1 MKGRRFPRAAIVAA
15 LGCVLIAT
23 LGALAWRVFGPE
35 AGADA
40 RTAVVRRGVLK
51 AAIETSGKL
60 AARRSTAITSAAGGA
75 VRIVAVKEGEAVR
88 RGDVLIVLDD
98 GPALADIAR
107 AERAVEA
114 AETKVGVAR
123 QRAARD
129 DNALGEAAV
138 AEQEAANARAALVAA
153 NDRLVATL
161 IVAPFDGIV
170 GAVRLGE
177 GATYAPGG
185 EAVAMVDPADL
196 IVTADLDEVDR
207 PLIDAG
213 QEVAVTVTAFP
224 GTPLTGRIAALSN
237 SAQSRGGTTIYP
249 VTVEFA
255 RPAGLDLKVGMT
267 AELRIVTT
275 AREGVL
281 IVPSGVVRR
290 AGENQYAT
298 VLRDGR
304 QVDVP
309 VRTGARSGDEVEIA
323 AGLDEGDVVVLR

>member
-1 MKGRRFPRAAIVAA
+1 MKGRRFPRTAIVAA

-23 LGALAWRVFGPE
+23 LGALAWRVFGPD
-35 AGADA
+35 AGPDA
-40 RTAVVRRGVLK
+40 RTAVVRRGALK

-75 VRIVAVKEGEAVR
+75 VRIVVVKEGEAVR

-107 AERAVEA
+107 AERVVEA

-129 DNALGEAAV
+129 DSVIAEAAV
-138 AEQEAANARAALVAA
+138 AEQEAANARAALAAA

-185 EAVAMVDPADL
+185 EAAAMVDPADL

-224 GTPLTGRIAALSN
+224 GTPITGRIAALSN

-249 VTVEFA
+249 VTVEFS
-255 RPAGLDLKVGMT
+255 RPAALDLKVGMT

-281 IVPSGVVRR
+281 IVPSGALRR